1 LTNEG
6 LRVTPYAMS
15 DLQRAADIERLMQLL
30 MHDLRSP
37 LGVAQGYV
45 SLLGG
50 QALAA
55 DDRVRALRGVSDAIA
70 RIAALMDDVGAL
82 LAPDDAESRQG
93 LVEAS
98 MLCERVSA
106 EAGRRGMH
114 VASRD
119 VCDGVRV
126 RVGTSVDRLSEAITI
141 VLTPTER
148 ARRGSTTPLLLGI
161 SRNETEL
168 GFRVGG
174 HSAHPR
180 PPELVAFDPET
191 IGSVEHLKAHRHISL
206 LQGRVW
212 SEVGETRACGVTLPL
227 SP

>member
-1 LTNEG
+1 
-6 LRVTPYAMS
+6 MS
-15 DLQRAADIERLMQLL
+15 DLQRVADIERLMQLL

-45 SLLGG
+45 SLLSG

-82 LAPDDAESRQG
+82 MAPDDAESRQG
-93 LVEAS
+93 LVDAS
-98 MLCERVSA
+98 LLCERVSA

-119 VCDGVRV
+119 VCDGVKV

-141 VLTPTER
+141 VLTPSER
-148 ARRGSTTPLLLGI
+148 ARRGSTTPLQLAI
-161 SRNETEL
+161 SRSETEL
-168 GFRVGG
+168 GFRTGG
-174 HSAHPR
+174 CSSHPR
-180 PPELVAFDPET
+180 PPEFVAFDPET

-212 SEVGETRACGVTLPL
+212 TEVGETRACGVTLPL
-227 SP
+227 AH